1 MPCDVGIM
9 MISILHMRT
18 LSIRGV
24 KFYELTGLI
33 EFVSGR
39 VLGKVGFDPG
49 VVSSQ
54 NLCSPHCTMPY
65 PLGYFGT

>member
-1 MPCDVGIM
+1 
-9 MISILHMRT
+9 MRT